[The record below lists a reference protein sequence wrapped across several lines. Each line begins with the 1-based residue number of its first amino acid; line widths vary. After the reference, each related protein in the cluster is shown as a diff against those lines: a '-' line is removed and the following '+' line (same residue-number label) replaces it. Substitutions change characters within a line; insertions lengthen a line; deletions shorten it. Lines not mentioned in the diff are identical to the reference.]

1 MFQCLYSQS
10 SFIVRLWG
18 CVGSH
23 SSWLEMSRLVT
34 FSALVHVPVFITA
47 LVLIYSFPCLLSN
60 NSFVAPQVTF
70 VAQIWLSCTLS
81 LRFCTLSVAPK
92 LTLKALGA
100 DHLRIY
106 RVLIFSL
113 CSSGVF
119 IPSDLLSLSRSLVF
133 ISCLY
138 LLLSIVFIS
147 ECSSLVYSSN
157 NFLGAVGIILS
168 LCLQHACRSLTT
180 ALVSYIQYIQ

>member
-1 MFQCLYSQS
+1 M
-10 SFIVRLWG
+10 
-18 CVGSH
+18 
-23 SSWLEMSRLVT
+23 
-34 FSALVHVPVFITA
+34 
-47 LVLIYSFPCLLSN
+47 LIYSFLCLLSN
-60 NSFVAPQVTF
+60 NFLVAPQVTF

-180 ALVSYIQYIQ
+180 ALVSYSNHHFFWDIVPIMPITWPCKLAYHQVLIIAHILFVLHYANVSVRGQL

>member
-1 MFQCLYSQS
+1 M
-10 SFIVRLWG
+10 
-18 CVGSH
+18 
-23 SSWLEMSRLVT
+23 
-34 FSALVHVPVFITA
+34 
-47 LVLIYSFPCLLSN
+47 LIYSSPCLLSN
-60 NSFVAPQVTF
+60 NSLVAPQVTF

-106 RVLIFSL
+106 RVLIVSL

-119 IPSDLLSLSRSLVF
+119 IPSDLLSLSRSL
-133 ISCLY
+133 
-138 LLLSIVFIS
+138 VFIS

-168 LCLQHACRSLTT
+168 LCLLHAWRSLTT
-180 ALVSYIQYIQ
+180 ALVSYSNHHFFWDIVPIMPITWPCKLAYHQVLIIAHILFVLHYANVSVRGQL